1 MSKKFYAVFEG
12 HTPGVYDNNTEFMNQ
27 QRGYN
32 SPRGKSF
39 KTKAEAD
46 KALEDYNLSKQAIV
60 AAQSTQS
67 QNGQA
72 TIKKKQH
79 IGIKEEYSQF
89 IACILL
95 HLLLPLIPLLLEY
108 IVTKSV
114 STQSLT
120 LIAAIYSISIGRTT
134 KNVAQFAIS
143 IVISLIFSACYGITV
158 QSYKT
163 TTESATTTGEI
174 VNEYAILD
182 FFAILVIL
190 IIFIMHSLERY
201 NKHVLDMVPFLN
213 FKKD

>member
-1 MSKKFYAVFEG
+1 MSSKFYTVFEG
-12 HTPGVYDNNTEFMNQ
+12 HSPGVYDNNADFMKQ
-27 QRGYN
+27 QKGYN
-32 SPRGKSF
+32 RPRGKSF
-39 KTKAEAD
+39 KTKTEAD
-46 KALEDYNLSKQAIV
+46 QALQEYNLSKQAIV
-60 AAQSTQS
+60 AVKSKNNL
-67 QNGQA
+67 NGQVSSV
-72 TIKKKQH
+72 KKKY
-79 IGIKEEYSQF
+79 IGLKEEHSQF

-108 IVTKSV
+108 IVTKNV

-158 QSYKT
+158 QSLKT
-163 TTESATTTGEI
+163 TSSTAVNPENI
-174 VNEYAILD
+174 INEYAALD
-182 FFAILVIL
+182 FFAISVIV

>member
-1 MSKKFYAVFEG
+1 MSKKYYTVFEG
-12 HTPGVYDNNTEFMNQ
+12 HSPGVYDNNTDFMKQ
-27 QRGYN
+27 QKGYN

-39 KTKAEAD
+39 KTKIEAD
-46 KALEDYNLSKQAIV
+46 KAFEDYNLSKQAIL
-60 AAQSTQS
+60 ASNSTNS

-72 TIKKKQH
+72 TTEKKRY
-79 IGIKEEYSQF
+79 IGLKEEHSQF

-108 IVTKSV
+108 IVTKNV

-158 QSYKT
+158 QSLK
-163 TTESATTTGEI
+163 ATTNLGVSTENT
-174 VNEYAILD
+174 VNEYAALD
-182 FFAILVIL
+182 FFAISVIV